1 MLTEGKVYIMKQN
14 KRESNFEL
22 MRLISMFFI
31 VLYHFLIATGG
42 DLINHTTGITTII
55 LEIVAML
62 IIVHVNSF
70 VLITGYFQCQKK
82 FSWSKTIKLI
92 SMAWFY
98 KIIIGAI
105 FYYFGGVKLNLTN
118 IILLISPLEFENNWF
133 LTVYI
138 SLILISPYIN
148 IMLDKLSQQEHRK
161 LVLLLVVMFSIIPTI
176 TNQHT
181 FSNYG
186 FSIIHFVFVYILGAY
201 LKKYPINENIHFQYY
216 SNKKKIAIFI
226 CAFLFCGIFN
236 FLLYEFCKNIIQIN
250 NNNFIVYMSNCIT
263 ENMFNYQN
271 PILIV
276 QSISYFLIFETLK
289 VKNKLINLLASN
301 IFAIYIITENPYI
314 RGWMYSFLGYD
325 KVFLGPNIILK
336 TIIYSIIVFIIC
348 ILIELLRKLL
358 FRLVSKINYWKT
370 HKLKHNLA

>member
-1 MLTEGKVYIMKQN
+1 MLKSSSFFYIMLTEGKVYIMKQN

-105 FYYFGGVKLNLTN
+105 FYYFGGVKFNLTN

-250 NNNFIVYMSNCIT
+250 NNNLF
-263 ENMFNYQN
+263 F
-271 PILIV
+271 
-276 QSISYFLIFETLK
+276 FL
-289 VKNKLINLLASN
+289 
-301 IFAIYIITENPYI
+301 
-314 RGWMYSFLGYD
+314 
-325 KVFLGPNIILK
+325 
-336 TIIYSIIVFIIC
+336 
-348 ILIELLRKLL
+348 
-358 FRLVSKINYWKT
+358 
-370 HKLKHNLA
+370 

>member
-1 MLTEGKVYIMKQN
+1 
-14 KRESNFEL
+14 
-22 MRLISMFFI
+22 
-31 VLYHFLIATGG
+31 
-42 DLINHTTGITTII
+42 
-55 LEIVAML
+55 
-62 IIVHVNSF
+62 
-70 VLITGYFQCQKK
+70 
-82 FSWSKTIKLI
+82 
-92 SMAWFY
+92 
-98 KIIIGAI
+98 
-105 FYYFGGVKLNLTN
+105 
-118 IILLISPLEFENNWF
+118 
-133 LTVYI
+133 
-138 SLILISPYIN
+138 
-148 IMLDKLSQQEHRK
+148 
-161 LVLLLVVMFSIIPTI
+161 
-176 TNQHT
+176 
-181 FSNYG
+181 
-186 FSIIHFVFVYILGAY
+186 
-201 LKKYPINENIHFQYY
+201 
-216 SNKKKIAIFI
+216 
-226 CAFLFCGIFN
+226 
-236 FLLYEFCKNIIQIN
+236 
-250 NNNFIVYMSNCIT
+250 MSNCIT